1 MKSDSWLDTL
11 KTSVLNKF
19 LFILGQL
26 RERKRDEEEGE
37 SEEDTAEHQQ
47 HRTEL
52 GRILQERK
60 SKSPE
65 KPETSNPQTVVEIQS
80 ESGKLL

>member
-11 KTSVLNKF
+11 KTSVLNEF

-26 RERKRDEEEGE
+26 RERKDEEEGE
-37 SEEDTAEHQQ
+37 SGEDTTEHQQ
-47 HRTEL
+47 HRSEL
-52 GRILQERK
+52 GEILQERK
-60 SKSPE
+60 SKSTE
-65 KPETSNPQTVVEIQS
+65 KPETSKPQTVVEIQS